1 MLPILYLAT
10 GIAGFICLT
19 NIFANVNLK
28 TSRAINKFLIT
39 LFIFQSIRFF
49 ANGLPPFVAQISQYK
64 IRVWMDILNVLIM
77 PCFYLYFVDLID
89 EEKFRINRLWHLLWA
104 PGSLVLIYLGLTF
117 SGLLEKQSDIA
128 IVMFA
133 ASLTFYGVYFVMIF
147 QLLYRHV
154 WKRSSEVM
162 TVDRQNKVIRNWTIF
177 MYSIM
182 VGMLIRS
189 LLTFS
194 MNNFSYYGESEPSVL
209 WLGAILWMALFVK
222 VMITPEILYGYQI
235 FNKIKEKPGIQELAL
250 SEIWSAKKPV
260 VPIENER
267 DKKLQ
272 EKVAPQ
278 IMNYLH
284 KIEDKLLHSEV
295 LKNPD
300 FGIDEL
306 AAETGIPSSHL
317 NFIFRYH
324 ARETFN
330 DCKKLLRIREA
341 VNILED
347 EGQQALTF
355 EAIAQQVGFSSYS
368 TFYNS
373 FKNIMGI
380 TPMEMRNRLSGKG
393 DR

>member
-49 ANGLPPFVAQISQYK
+49 ANGLTPFLPEISQYK
-64 IRVWMDILNVLIM
+64 IRVWMDILNVLIT

-104 PGSLVLIYLGLTF
+104 PVSLVMIYMGLKL
-117 SGLLEKQSDIA
+117 SGVLEKDSDIA
-128 IVMFA
+128 IVMFSS
-133 ASLTFYGVYFVMIF
+133 SLVLYGVYFVLILR
-147 QLLYRHV
+147 LLYRHV
-154 WKRSSEVM
+154 WKRSSELM
-162 TVDRQNKVIRNWTIF
+162 TVNRQNKVIRNWTIF

-182 VGMLIRS
+182 VGMLVRS
-189 LLTFS
+189 FLTFS
-194 MNNFSYYGESEPSVL
+194 MNDFTYYGESEPSML

-235 FNKIKEKPGIQELAL
+235 FNKIKEKPGIQELVL
-250 SEIWSAKKPV
+250 SEIWSAEKPV
-260 VPIENER
+260 VSIENER

-278 IMNYLH
+278 INNYLQ
-284 KIEDKLLHSEV
+284 KIEDKLLQSDL

-306 AAETGIPSSHL
+306 TAETGIPSSHL

-324 ARETFN
+324 SRESFN

-341 VNILED
+341 VKILED
-347 EGQQALTF
+347 ESQQALTF
-355 EAIAQQVGFSSYS
+355 EAIASQVGFSSYS
-368 TFYNS
+368 TFYIS

-380 TPMEMRNRLSGKG
+380 TPMEMRNRLTGKG
-393 DR
+393 ER

>member
-28 TSRAINKFLIT
+28 TSRAINKYLIT

-104 PGSLVLIYLGLTF
+104 PGSLILIYLGLTL
-117 SGLLEKQSDIA
+117 SGLLEKQFDIA
-128 IVMFA
+128 MVMFS
-133 ASLTFYGVYFVMIF
+133 ASLTFYGVYFVLIF
-147 QLLYRHV
+147 RLLYRHV
-154 WKRSSEVM
+154 WKRSSELM

-194 MNNFSYYGESEPSVL
+194 MNNFTYYGESEPSVL
-209 WLGAILWMALFVK
+209 WLGAIMWMALFVK

-235 FNKIKEKPGIQELAL
+235 FNKIKEKPGIQELTL
-250 SEIWSAKKPV
+250 SEIWCAKKPV

-278 IMNYLH
+278 IKNYLH

>member
-1 MLPILYLAT
+1 M
-10 GIAGFICLT
+10 
-19 NIFANVNLK
+19 
-28 TSRAINKFLIT
+28 
-39 LFIFQSIRFF
+39 
-49 ANGLPPFVAQISQYK
+49 
-64 IRVWMDILNVLIM
+64 
-77 PCFYLYFVDLID
+77 
-89 EEKFRINRLWHLLWA
+89 
-104 PGSLVLIYLGLTF
+104 IYLGLTI
-117 SGLLEKQSDIA
+117 SGVLEKKTDIA
-128 IVMFA
+128 IVIFSA
-133 ASLTFYGVYFVMIF
+133 TLALYGVYFVMIF
-147 QLLYRHV
+147 RLLYRHV
-154 WKRSSEVM
+154 WKRSSEFM
-162 TVDRQNKVIRNWTIF
+162 TVERQNKVIRNWTIF

-182 VGMLIRS
+182 VGMLVRS
-189 LLTFS
+189 FLTFS
-194 MNNFSYYGESEPSVL
+194 MNNFTYYGESEPIML
-209 WLGAILWMALFVK
+209 WVGAILWMALFVK

-235 FNKIKEKPGIQELAL
+235 FNKIKEKPGIQELVL
-250 SEIWSAKKPV
+250 SDIWSAEKPV

-278 IMNYLH
+278 IKSYLR
-284 KIEDKLLHSEV
+284 KIEDKLLHSDV

-330 DCKKLLRIREA
+330 DCKKLLRIRKA

-347 EGQQALTF
+347 DGQQALTF

-380 TPMEMRNRLSGKG
+380 TPMEMRNRLTRKG